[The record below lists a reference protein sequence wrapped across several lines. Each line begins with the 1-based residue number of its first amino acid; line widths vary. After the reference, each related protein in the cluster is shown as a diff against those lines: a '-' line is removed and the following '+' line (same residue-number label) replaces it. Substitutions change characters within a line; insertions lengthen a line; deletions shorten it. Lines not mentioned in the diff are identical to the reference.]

1 MPPQISRNQAEK
13 VAQNLWNNKGAI
25 GNSWHWER
33 IRNGGGNVRTVW
45 SVELVFQN
53 PEGEVIEEVVIDADS
68 VDVIEGES
76 Y

>member
-25 GNSWHWER
+25 GNSWLWER

-68 VDVIEGES
+68 GDVIEGES